1 MSVLLAIA
9 ALSAMPGLPEPKCV
23 CETDAR
29 IVLELVRV
37 TGDYASLAELRLFQV
52 EDGTAGNEGVQ
63 SSPTTGVLETRLLAC
78 SPNPLG
84 KATTISYQL
93 AHAGPVA
100 LTVHDAS
107 GRLVR
112 RLDAGS
118 RPAGMHVVR
127 WNGTDGHGLVVPAG
141 VYFVRFNADG
151 ETSSHRVTL
160 VR

>member
-1 MSVLLAIA
+1 MRLGSSFGA
-9 ALSAMPGLPEPKCV
+9 AWLTRAAAAPGFC
-23 CETDAR
+23 R
-29 IVLELVRV
+29 
-37 TGDYASLAELRLFQV
+37 AELGLFQI
-52 EDGTAGNEGVQ
+52 EDGTFGNEGVL
-63 SSPTTGVLETRLLAC
+63 SWSGTDELSTRFVDC
-78 SPNPLG
+78 VPNPLG
-84 KATTISYQL
+84 RATTISYQL

>member
-29 IVLELVRV
+29 IVLELARV

-52 EDGTAGNEGVQ
+52 EDGTDASDGVQ
-63 SSPTTGVLETRLLAC
+63 SLSGAGAFDTRLLDC

-93 AHAGPVA
+93 GRAGPVA

-112 RLDAGS
+112 RLEGGLQSAG
-118 RPAGMHVVR
+118 
-127 WNGTDGHGLVVPAG
+127 
-141 VYFVRFNADG
+141 
-151 ETSSHRVTL
+151 
-160 VR
+160 